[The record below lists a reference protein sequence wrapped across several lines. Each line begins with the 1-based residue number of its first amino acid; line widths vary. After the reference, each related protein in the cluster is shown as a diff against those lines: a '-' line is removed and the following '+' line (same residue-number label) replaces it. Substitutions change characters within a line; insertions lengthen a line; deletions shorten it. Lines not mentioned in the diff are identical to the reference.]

1 MVSLRFVSTQS
12 DMHSLILMFLFPPGG
27 ESTEWPITG
36 RLLSQSLKDSILNL
50 IAPYFSFKCT
60 TGTCQICFFDIKV
73 KDFFKIFKNLVSV
86 GLSFSR
92 GDAMIGW
99 AKQLRT
105 QARGRGA
112 AST

>member
-1 MVSLRFVSTQS
+1 MVSLGFVSTQS

-50 IAPYFSFKCT
+50 IALYFSFKCT

-73 KDFFKIFKNLVSV
+73 KDFFKIF
-86 GLSFSR
+86 
-92 GDAMIGW
+92 
-99 AKQLRT
+99 
-105 QARGRGA
+105 
-112 AST
+112 